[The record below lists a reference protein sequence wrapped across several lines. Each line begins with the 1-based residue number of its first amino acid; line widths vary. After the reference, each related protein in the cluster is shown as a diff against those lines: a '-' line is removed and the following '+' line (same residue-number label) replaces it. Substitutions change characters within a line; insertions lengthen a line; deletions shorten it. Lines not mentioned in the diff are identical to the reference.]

1 MVILLRIGAAIGL
14 LMAAIGAIASAG
26 AATALAQLG
35 GTVAL
40 CVGVLT
46 AVCGLGFAGVIAAVA
61 RSSQTTAAVQLNRTP
76 RRAPAKYSRPE
87 TFTGPSDARPDN

>member
-14 LMAAIGAIASAG
+14 IMAAIGALAAAG
-26 AATALAQLG
+26 AATPPGQLG
-35 GTVAL
+35 GIVAL

-46 AVCGLGFAGVIAAVA
+46 AVSGLGFAGVIAAIA
-61 RSSQTTAAVQLNRTP
+61 RSTQTTAAVQQNRTP

-87 TFTGPSDARPDN
+87 TFAGPPDMRSDN

>member
-14 LMAAIGAIASAG
+14 VMAAIGAIASAG
-26 AATALAQLG
+26 ASSLPGQLG

-40 CVGVLT
+40 CVGILI
-46 AVCGLGFAGVIAAVA
+46 AVCGLGFAGVIATLA
-61 RSSQTTAAVQLNRTP
+61 RSGQTAAAVQLNRTP

-87 TFTGPSDARPDN
+87 TFGGPSDAPPNN